1 MDTIDDQDDM
11 PFVDRIDAQ
20 REIIRQ
26 SLDEIAAEVGVALAE
41 AAITCPV
48 YMTVP
53 SSGNSLATVAT
64 PLDPPVEDWSKVM
77 AIVCRI
83 IERRVGTGELR
94 GRELP
99 CAMANATM
107 GAADVTA
114 D

>member
-1 MDTIDDQDDM
+1 MDTIDDQNDV
-11 PFVDRIDAQ
+11 PLIDTIDTR
-20 REIIRQ
+20 RETIRQ
-26 SLDEIAAEVGVALAE
+26 SLDEIAAEVGTVLGE
-41 AAITCPV
+41 AGLTCPV

-53 SSGNSLATVAT
+53 SSGTSLATVAT

>member
-1 MDTIDDQDDM
+1 M
-11 PFVDRIDAQ
+11 PFIDRIDAQ

-26 SLDEIAAEVGVALAE
+26 SLDEIAAEVGTRTGRGGDYLSGLYDRPQFWNLARNGRHTTRP
-41 AAITCPV
+41 A
-48 YMTVP
+48 
-53 SSGNSLATVAT
+53 
-64 PLDPPVEDWSKVM
+64 VEDWSKVM

-114 D
+114 E

>member
-26 SLDEIAAEVGVALAE
+26 SLDEIAAEVGIALGE
-41 AAITCPV
+41 AGLTYSV

-53 SSGNSLATVAT
+53 SSGTSLATVAT
-64 PLDPPVEDWSKVM
+64 PLDPSVEDWSKVM
-77 AIVCRI
+77 AVVCRI
-83 IERRVGTGELR
+83 IENRLGSGELR

-99 CAMANATM
+99 CAMANGTM